1 MNPFKNLFKNQTE
14 IKKTV
19 EHKNYVPENFEG
31 ISDAEFD
38 HVVGMFTPGENSIL
52 TDAGRGEF
60 LNSVKSVIERGEK
73 TKEEILEDMR
83 DLPAEEFYIKYNS

>member
-1 MNPFKNLFKNQTE
+1 MNPFKNLFDRKKEN
-14 IKKTV
+14 KKTV

-31 ISDAEFD
+31 ISDAQFD
-38 HVVGMFTPGENSIL
+38 HVIGMFSPGENSIL
-52 TDAGRGEF
+52 THAGRDEF
-60 LNSVKSVIERGEK
+60 LNSVKSFIERGEK